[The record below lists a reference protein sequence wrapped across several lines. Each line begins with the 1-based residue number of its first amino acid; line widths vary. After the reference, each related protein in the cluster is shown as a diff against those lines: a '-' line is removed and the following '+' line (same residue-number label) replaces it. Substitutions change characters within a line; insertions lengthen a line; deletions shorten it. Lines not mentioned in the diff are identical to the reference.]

1 MTSTRPPAGPRG
13 HTRTGTPAGRRRIY
27 YGWWILAGSVVAMA
41 LGSGVSFWAFGFYVE
56 PLEAEFGW
64 SRARVS
70 VAFSLALLA
79 SGLSGP
85 LVGRWIDA
93 SGPRSAILVGAVLT
107 ALSYFLLATTQSLWQ
122 WYLYSAINAITR
134 QLMFFMP
141 FMALIP
147 RWFDRR
153 RGMAVSLLG
162 SGFSLGGFAVV
173 PLMGFVIGEFGWRGG
188 MVFSGAVVAAVF
200 LPLGI
205 WLIRNDPAEVGA
217 AVDGLPPDPLVDGR
231 AVMPAG
237 LTLRQAMRTPQF
249 WMLSFALTL
258 FFYGMFG
265 WLVHQVPFY
274 MSVGISLGAASGLVS
289 LTAGLGIIARICV
302 GVVADRIRRFESIAL
317 ALSGLLMASMVTLWL
332 DSGAAGIAVFIVFW
346 VAGSSGG
353 PLMESMLLTRT
364 FGIAHFGSILGT
376 VVVVETFGQ
385 ILSPT
390 IAGAIFDATGGYD
403 AALLVFAGTYLAAL
417 VLFALARRM
426 SPPTIPQ
433 RA

>member
-93 SGPRSAILVGAVLT
+93 RGPRSAILVGAVLT